1 MIQWTITIIIVA
13 AAITYAGYR
22 VYKHFS
28 KTPSKDDEDCDSC
41 SSDCSN
47 CPLMEPTGK
56 FHDPG
61 KNTRDKPH
69 P

>member
-1 MIQWTITIIIVA
+1 MIQWTITIIIIA

-28 KTPSKDDEDCDSC
+28 KPPRKDEDCESC

-47 CPLMEPTGK
+47 CPLMEPTDE
-56 FHDPG
+56 FHDPAN
-61 KNTRDKPH
+61 NTRDKSH